1 MARKRMISPSI
12 WESSSFAKLSDLAK
26 VVFIGLFSNADDDGK
41 GYGDATFVKNKLFP
55 RDKDKRVT
63 DIEKA
68 LSEIAQTMSIIFYE
82 VEGDKFYYLTKWK
95 AYQKIDRPTPS
106 KIPNPPETMGERGR
120 TTQNHNF
127 DEPSTNTRRIL
138 DEPSTTKYENNI
150 KENNNISHSAGA
162 REEDSFERKFKAF
175 CSKWEIADDNYY
187 SPLIADLDF
196 DKLDKAY
203 SESPQY
209 LGDREKAPWAHT
221 LSGVVKGYHSIISGK
236 YKCKKKGG
244 KQEKGQDTHD
254 ILQGIYRHYKDKEG
268 NDGIE

>member
-26 VVFIGLFSNADDDGK
+26 IVFIGLFSNADDEGK

-106 KIPNPPETMGERGR
+106 KIPFPPETMGERGQ
-120 TTQNHNF
+120 TTQNQDF
-127 DEPSTNTRRIL
+127 DEYSTSPRRAL
-138 DEPSTTKYENNI
+138 DEPSTIKYENNI
-150 KENNNISHSAGA
+150 NKNNTPNACACEDEFEKRFHS
-162 REEDSFERKFKAF
+162 F
-175 CSKWEIADDNYY
+175 CNNWGIATDNY
-187 SPLIADLDF
+187 SPLMSEIDF

-203 SESPQY
+203 SESATFLQV
-209 LGDREKAPWAHT
+209 APVAQT
-221 LSGVVKGYHSIISGK
+221 LSWITKNYQSIIAGK
-236 YKCKKKGG
+236 YKDRKGG
-244 KQEKGQDTHD
+244 
-254 ILQGIYRHYKDKEG
+254 G
-268 NDGIE
+268 NRALPDMDVVIPGELRL

>member
-1 MARKRMISPSI
+1 MISPSI
-12 WESSSFAKLSDLAK
+12 WESSSFSKLSDLAK
-26 VVFIGLFSNADDDGK
+26 IVFIGLFSNADDDGK

-106 KIPNPPETMGERGR
+106 KIPNPPETVGERGR
-120 TTQNHNF
+120 TTQNQNF
-127 DEPSTNTRRIL
+127 DEPSTSNRRVI
-138 DEPSTTKYENNI
+138 DEPSTIKYENNI
-150 KENNNISHSAGA
+150 NKNNISHSACA
-162 REEDSFERKFKAF
+162 REEEPTEFEIRFNAF
-175 CSKWEIADDNYY
+175 CKKWDIADDNYY
-187 SPLIADLDF
+187 SPLLLDLDF

-209 LGDREKAPWAHT
+209 LGRKEESPWAHT
-221 LSGVVKGYHSIISGK
+221 LSGLVKNSASIIAGK
-236 YKCKKKGG
+236 YKGKKVGSDGG
-244 KQEKGQDTHD
+244 LPSGDVIIPGE
-254 ILQGIYRHYKDKEG
+254 LRL
-268 NDGIE
+268 